1 MVSERG
7 NDSKGADKVPT
18 IKDLREAPFRDA
30 EFIRF
35 LKERG
40 DYADF
45 KRELYDDKNFSY
57 QHDTILNT
65 SYRHMFFVKRDY
77 IFHALDSCGAFTRWG
92 IATNNWRKRVGIQY
106 E

>member
-77 IFHALDSCGAFTRWG
+77 IFHGVKAERLTNRRWVN
-92 IATNNWRKRVGIQY
+92 AMSSWRKLIGI
-106 E
+106 